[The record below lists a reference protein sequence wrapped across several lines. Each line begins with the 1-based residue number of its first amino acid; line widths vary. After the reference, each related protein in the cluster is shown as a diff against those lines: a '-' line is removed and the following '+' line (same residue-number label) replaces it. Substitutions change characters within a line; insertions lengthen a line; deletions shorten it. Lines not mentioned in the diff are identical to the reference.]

1 MAIKIKNINGER
13 NTNNLQ
19 GLQEGLIKIVIWM
32 VVVMTMI
39 YQ

>member
-19 GLQEGLIKIVIWM
+19 GLQEWLIKIVIWM